1 MVALLNLVNNLD
13 GEVLVPT
20 PIFTTI
26 MVAQST
32 NSVLYL
38 LLVSAVP
45 PFKRSC
51 GFPNVLTFT
60 SIASSQVDNEGTV
73 TGQILSDG
81 VNFLGV
87 GTLKC

>member
-1 MVALLNLVNNLD
+1 MVALLYLIYNLN
-13 GEVLVPT
+13 GEVFVPT

-38 LLVSAVP
+38 LFVSAVP

-51 GFPNVLTFT
+51 GFPNVL
-60 SIASSQVDNEGTV
+60 ASASTACSQVDNKGTV
-73 TGQILSDG
+73 TGQVLSDG

-87 GTLKC
+87 

>member
-1 MVALLNLVNNLD
+1 MVALFNLVNNLN
-13 GEVLVPT
+13 GEVFVPT

-32 NSVLYL
+32 NFVLYL
-38 LLVSAVP
+38 LFVSAVP

-51 GFPNVLTFT
+51 RFPNVLASA
-60 SIASSQVDNEGTV
+60 SIASSQVDDKGTF

-87 GTLKC
+87 